1 MGAGKPCP
9 QVLHTQFFQES
20 VMIIGI
26 EFDRTVTESG
36 KKFYRVAPVIVS
48 NSKYNKDQ
56 VSKIIASVTVI
67 FAFVYFVTVIMQ
79 Q

>member
-1 MGAGKPCP
+1 
-9 QVLHTQFFQES
+9 
-20 VMIIGI
+20 MIIGI